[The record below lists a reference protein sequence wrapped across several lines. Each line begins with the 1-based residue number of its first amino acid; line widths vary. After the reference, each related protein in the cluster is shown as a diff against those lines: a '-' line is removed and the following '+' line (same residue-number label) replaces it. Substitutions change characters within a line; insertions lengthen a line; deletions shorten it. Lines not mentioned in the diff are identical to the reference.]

1 MFERFMQGST
11 WRGLTV
17 LVSVVAAALGY
28 GDVFSATLT
37 EGGVLQ
43 IGGAV
48 GAVVTAGVGFYDV
61 VRDEYKQNEHKIK
74 GLTWKR

>member
-1 MFERFMQGST
+1 MQGST

-48 GAVVTAGVGFYDV
+48 GAVVTAGVGFYDLA
-61 VRDEYKQNEHKIK
+61 RDEYKDVKDKIRGK
-74 GLTWKR
+74 PWTRY